1 VTGSAARD
9 RWEAEYGETGYEPNR
24 EATPFLV
31 ETLGSEAPGL
41 ALCLAAGAGRNAVYL
56 ATLGWQVT
64 ATDISATGLQWLNR
78 WARECGVDVESVVTD
93 LVSWEPGTTC
103 WDLVTMVSYLQPAFF
118 PAIRRALRP
127 GGLFLFHTFGPK
139 QLEQSWG
146 PRSAAHLAEP
156 ETVRSAFQDWE
167 LLRFEEGVFPRGDGR
182 QEGVVRMLARKPR
195 RPGR

>member
-1 VTGSAARD
+1 M
-9 RWEAEYGETGYEPNR
+9 
-24 EATPFLV
+24 
-31 ETLGSEAPGL
+31 
-41 ALCLAAGAGRNAVYL
+41 
-56 ATLGWQVT
+56 T

-156 ETVRSAFQDWE
+156 DSSVGLPGLGVTP
-167 LLRFEEGVFPRGDGR
+167 LRGGCVPTWRW
-182 QEGVVRMLARKPR
+182 A
-195 RPGR
+195 PGGGGANAGSKT